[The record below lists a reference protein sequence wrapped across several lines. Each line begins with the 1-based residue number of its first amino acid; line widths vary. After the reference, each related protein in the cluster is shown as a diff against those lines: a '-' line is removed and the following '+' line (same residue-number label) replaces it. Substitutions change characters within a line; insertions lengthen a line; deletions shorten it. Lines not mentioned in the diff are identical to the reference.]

1 MLTQDAVAF
10 FGSKANIMKLLGY
23 SNAAVYRWGDAVPES
38 SAGRLYVLSGHKI
51 PYRTEDYT
59 PDHEPAAPEE
69 V

>member
-10 FGSKANIMKLLGY
+10 FGGKANIMKLLGY
-23 SNAAVYRWGDAVPES
+23 SNAAVYRWGDVVPES

-59 PDHEPAAPEE
+59 PEPAEAEA
-69 V
+69 

>member
-23 SNAAVYRWGDAVPES
+23 SNSAVYRWGDVVPES

-59 PDHEPAAPEE
+59 PEPAEAEG
-69 V
+69 